1 MNAHRPLKR
10 RWPPLAGRP
19 VHNQFKIR
27 RKRPDAVSP
36 RNLGGGTMLLEG
48 KNAIVTGGSQG
59 IGAAV
64 SLELAREGA
73 NICLTYR
80 KHEAEALRYVETIK
94 AMGRKAMAL
103 QCDIAIFGQAE
114 AVVKATVEAL
124 GRIDILVNNAGMNWD
139 GVCWKMSEE
148 QWDRVIEVNLK
159 GYFNFTRHV
168 APLFKEQKSGKIIN
182 VTSINGLRGKF
193 GQTNYS
199 ASKAGIVGF
208 TKALAKE
215 LGAFGVNVNAVAP
228 GLIETAMLQNAEAR
242 DKIIDLAMGESALKR
257 VGQPEDLANVVVFL
271 ASDKARHITGEVI
284 KVDGGQYI

>member
-1 MNAHRPLKR
+1 
-10 RWPPLAGRP
+10 
-19 VHNQFKIR
+19 
-27 RKRPDAVSP
+27 
-36 RNLGGGTMLLEG
+36 MLLEG
-48 KNAIVTGGSQG
+48 KNALVTGGSQG

-80 KHEAEALRYVETIK
+80 KHEAEAKEYAAEIM
-94 AMGRKAMAL
+94 AMGRKALAV
-103 QCDIAIFGQAE
+103 QCDIASFVQAE
-114 AVVKATVEAL
+114 KVVESALAEL
-124 GRIDILVNNAGMNWD
+124 GRLDILVNNAGMNWD
-139 GVCWKMSEE
+139 GVSWKMTEE
-148 QWDRVIEVNLK
+148 QWDRVLEVNLK

-168 APLFKEQKSGKIIN
+168 APILKEQKYGRIIN

-199 ASKAGIVGF
+199 ASKAGIIGY

-215 LGAFGVNVNAVAP
+215 LGAFDVTVNAVAP
-228 GLIETAMLQNAEAR
+228 GLIETAMLKESEAR
-242 DKIIDLAMGESALKR
+242 DKIIDMAMGESALKR
-257 VGQPEDLANVVVFL
+257 VGQPEDLAYLVVFL

>member
-1 MNAHRPLKR
+1 
-10 RWPPLAGRP
+10 
-19 VHNQFKIR
+19 
-27 RKRPDAVSP
+27 
-36 RNLGGGTMLLEG
+36 MLLEE

-64 SLELAREGA
+64 AIDLAREGA
-73 NICLTYR
+73 NVCLTYR
-80 KHEAEALRYVETIK
+80 SHAAEGEQFADQIR
-94 AMGRKAMAL
+94 AMGRKALAVK
-103 QCDIAIFGQAE
+103 CDISAFDQAQQVVAQAME
-114 AVVKATVEAL
+114 AF

-148 QWDRVIEVNLK
+148 QWDRVLSVNLK

-168 APLFKEQKSGKIIN
+168 APLLKEQRYGKIVNI
-182 VTSINGLRGKF
+182 TSINGLRGKF

-199 ASKAGIVGF
+199 ASKAGIIGY
-208 TKALAKE
+208 TKAVAKE

-228 GLIETAMLQNAEAR
+228 GLIETSMLKTSESR
-242 DKIIDLAMGESALKR
+242 DKIVDMALAEIVLKR
-257 VGQPEDLANVVVFL
+257 VGQPEDLAYMVSFL